1 MQLVL
6 DTWVDCEYREFFCCI
21 RVRRAHG
28 VIIPICDG
36 VTPAAALFGLAPAQE
51 TRLNRVTH

>member
-6 DTWVDCEYREFFCCI
+6 DTWVGCEYRAFVCYI
-21 RVRRAHG
+21 RARHSHG

-36 VTPAAALFGLAPAQE
+36 MIPVAALFGLAPAQE
-51 TRLNRVTH
+51 TRLN